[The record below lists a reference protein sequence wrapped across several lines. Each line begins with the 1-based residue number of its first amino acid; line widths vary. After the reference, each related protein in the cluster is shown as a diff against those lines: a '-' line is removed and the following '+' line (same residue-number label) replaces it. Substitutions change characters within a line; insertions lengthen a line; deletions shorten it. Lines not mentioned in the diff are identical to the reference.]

1 MQVKS
6 DPPKERHIDFLK
18 PICKITPIFQQTKS
32 LLPTTGLVWLLFAL
46 MCCLSF
52 FNNKWMLKGWEC
64 LIFALMFLSQSTGG
78 RKAVVGSEPGFKRVA
93 SCAWICLDLEG
104 DFITEKKDKTEKFS
118 EIWVFPKSVI
128 ELKNICNVGM
138 AWTLRSCIDSLWLQG
153 LAAEYFVKQQC
164 DCEIWTKEQ
173 QWRVNP
179 RRNVVF
185 S

>member
-6 DPPKERHIDFLK
+6 DLPKERHIDFLK
-18 PICKITPIFQQTKS
+18 PICKITPIFQQTTS
-32 LLPTTGLVWLLFAL
+32 LLPTTGFLWLLFAL

-93 SCAWICLDLEG
+93 SYAWICLDLER
-104 DFITEKKDKTEKFS
+104 DFVMEKKDKTEKFS

-128 ELKNICNVGM
+128 EGPLQCGHGLNFEEMHWQSLM
-138 AWTLRSCIDSLWLQG
+138 AGLSSRIVCKAAVRLW
-153 LAAEYFVKQQC
+153 
-164 DCEIWTKEQ
+164 DMD
-173 QWRVNP
+173 
-179 RRNVVF
+179 
-185 S
+185 